1 MDDDLKA
8 LFAAYDPLLEERDFV
23 AALEVR
29 LDAMERR
36 ARKAR
41 WAGGIAATGLLSVL
55 ALWSSTQLLYVFAQM
70 NGLAN
75 ELNDVLLSSAGQ
87 WTLYGVTA
95 TALLF
100 GWRQIR
106 ILLRL

>member
-8 LFAAYDPLLEERDFV
+8 LFTAYDPTLDRRDFA

-29 LDAMERR
+29 LDATERH
-36 ARKAR
+36 ARTAR
-41 WAGGIAATGLLSVL
+41 WAGGIAATGILSAL
-55 ALWSSTQLLYVFAQM
+55 ALSSSTSLLHVFTQM

-75 ELNDVLLSSAGQ
+75 ELNDALLSSAGQ
-87 WTLYGVTA
+87 WTIYGVTA
-95 TALLF
+95 MALLF
-100 GWRQIR
+100 GWRRIR